1 MSKIKKWFFEKYLPA
16 YCREKLTEENDG
28 LKKELQKAKAENSEL
43 KAYING
49 MQASLKAVKKIQIIN
64 NRGD

>member
-1 MSKIKKWFFEKYLPA
+1 MSKIKRWFFEKYLPA
-16 YCREKLTEENDG
+16 YCREKLTEENES
-28 LKKELQKAKAENSEL
+28 LKKQLQEATAENREM

-49 MQASLKAVKKIQIIN
+49 MQTGLKSVKKIQIN

>member
-16 YCREKLTEENDG
+16 YCREKLTEENDE
-28 LKKELQKAKAENSEL
+28 LKKQLQEAKEENNEL

-49 MQASLKAVKKIQIIN
+49 MQVGLKAVKKIQIIN
-64 NRGD
+64 NRGE

>member
-1 MSKIKKWFFEKYLPA
+1 MNKIKRWFFEKYLPA
-16 YCREKLTEENDG
+16 YCREKLTEENDE
-28 LKKELQKAKAENSEL
+28 LKKQLQDAKEENNEL

-49 MQASLKAVKKIQIIN
+49 MQVGLKAVKKIQIIN

>member
-1 MSKIKKWFFEKYLPA
+1 MNKFKKWLYERYLPA
-16 YCREKLTEENDG
+16 YCREKLMEENES
-28 LKKELQKAKAENSEL
+28 LKKQLQEATAENREL

-49 MQASLKAVKKIQIIN
+49 MQTRLKSVKIQIN

>member
-1 MSKIKKWFFEKYLPA
+1 MNKFKKWLYERYLPA
-16 YCREKLTEENDG
+16 YCREKLTEENES
-28 LKKELQKAKAENSEL
+28 LKKQLQEATAENREL

-49 MQASLKAVKKIQIIN
+49 MQTRLKSVKIQIN

>member
-16 YCREKLTEENDG
+16 YCREKLIEENDD
-28 LKKELQKAKAENSEL
+28 LRKELQEAKVKNNEL

-49 MQASLKAVKKIQIIN
+49 MQIGLKAVKKIQIIN
-64 NRGD
+64 NRGE

>member
-1 MSKIKKWFFEKYLPA
+1 MSKFKKWFFEKYLPA
-16 YCREKLTEENDG
+16 YCREKLTEENED
-28 LKKELQKAKAENSEL
+28 LKKQLQQAAAENREL

-49 MQASLKAVKKIQIIN
+49 MQTGLKSVKKIQIN